1 MVLCPPPQ
9 VLKVPYSPYQSPLEV
24 TVAVLGGSCGE
35 AIGFLHYLRLINHR
49 HYGPVTIEGVSTID
63 NKNAFYL
70 LASYSSQ
77 MGSPDGIIS
86 SGVTAALVEDAV
98 LVPTPFVAVTVQV

>member
-1 MVLCPPPQ
+1 M
-9 VLKVPYSPYQSPLEV
+9 
-24 TVAVLGGSCGE
+24 AVLGGSCGE
-35 AIGFLHYLRLINHR
+35 AIRFLHYLRLINHR
-49 HYGPVTIEGVSTID
+49 HYGPVIIGGVSTID

-77 MGSPDGIIS
+77 IGSPDGIIS
-86 SGVTAALVEDAV
+86 SGVTAALAEDAV

>member
-1 MVLCPPPQ
+1 M
-9 VLKVPYSPYQSPLEV
+9 
-24 TVAVLGGSCGE
+24 AVLLGSSGE

-77 MGSPDGIIS
+77 IGSPDGIIS
-86 SGVTAALVEDAV
+86 SGVAALAEDAV
-98 LVPTPFVAVTVQV
+98 LVPTPFVAVTVHV